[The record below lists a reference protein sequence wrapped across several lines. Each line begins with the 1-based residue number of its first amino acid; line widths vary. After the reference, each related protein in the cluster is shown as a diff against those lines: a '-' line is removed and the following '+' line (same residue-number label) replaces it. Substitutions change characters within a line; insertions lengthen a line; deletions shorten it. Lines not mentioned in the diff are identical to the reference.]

1 MTVLL
6 ETALEKIKALPQDQ
20 QDAIAS
26 QILDAL
32 SDEEAWSQRF
42 ADKDKL
48 QRLASEALEE
58 HRRGDTL
65 PLDSFR

>member
-6 ETALEKIKALPQDQ
+6 ETALEKIKALPQDH

-32 SDEEAWSQRF
+32 SAEEAWTQRF

-48 QRLASEALEE
+48 QRLAAEALEE
-58 HRRGDTL
+58 HRRGDTRA
-65 PLDSFR
+65 LDDFL

>member
-1 MTVLL
+1 VTVLL

-32 SDEEAWSQRF
+32 SDEEAWTQRF

-65 PLDSFR
+65 ALDDLL

>member
-32 SDEEAWSQRF
+32 SDEEAWTQRF

-65 PLDSFR
+65 ALDDLL